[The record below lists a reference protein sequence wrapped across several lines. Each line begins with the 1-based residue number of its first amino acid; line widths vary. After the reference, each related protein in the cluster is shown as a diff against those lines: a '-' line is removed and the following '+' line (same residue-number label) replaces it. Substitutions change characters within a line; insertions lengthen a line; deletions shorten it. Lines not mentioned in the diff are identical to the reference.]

1 MASLVMVS
9 LVCRRIDADSC
20 NSTPGSPGFVIA
32 GGLAFA
38 AVGVGLLTQ
47 LNEEAS
53 FVILAAGLVVFS
65 LDLAPVFTLATGVVV
80 ASAPPEHAGAA
91 SAISE
96 TTGELGGV
104 LGIAILDSVGA
115 AIYRSELART
125 IPTGVP
131 AEAQEAARDTL
142 AGAVEVARQLP
153 GDLGSMPLDA
163 ARNSFIL
170 GLQVDI
176 IISVAIAAVAAV
188 LVFVG
193 LRNVLSGSEDEKS
206 TLANERVEE
215 SD

>member
-1 MASLVMVS
+1 MLPWPLSFVAGSTLTPVIVRR
-9 LVCRRIDADSC
+9 VPRVCNCRRPCICS
-20 NSTPGSPGFVIA
+20 SR
-32 GGLAFA
+32 LWA
-38 AVGVGLLTQ
+38 ATQ
-47 LNEEAS
+47 INEEAS

-65 LDLAPVFTLATGVVV
+65 LGLAPIFTLATGLVVG
-80 ASAPPEHAGAA
+80 SAPPEHAGAA

-131 AEAQEAARDTL
+131 AEAQEAARDIL

-153 GDLGSMPLDA
+153 GDLDSMLLDA

-170 GLQVDI
+170 GLQVAI

>member
-1 MASLVMVS
+1 MAS

-20 NSTPGSPGFVIA
+20 NSTTGSPGFVIA

-38 AVGVGLLTQ
+38 AVGFGLLTQ
-47 LNEEAS
+47 INEEAS

-65 LDLAPVFTLATGVVV
+65 LGLAPIFTLATGLVVG
-80 ASAPPEHAGAA
+80 SAPPEHAGAA

-115 AIYRSELART
+115 AIYRSELARS

-131 AEAQEAARDTL
+131 AEAQEAARDIL

-153 GDLGSMPLDA
+153 GDLDSMLLDA

-170 GLQVDI
+170 GLQVAII